1 MNCRL
6 VRIRT
11 LAIGL
16 VLLFVVLAGAQTAR
30 AKDTWT
36 SVRSKNFFLVG
47 NASEKEIRQVSN
59 RLEQFRKVFA
69 LLFPRVNFT
78 TPVPTTVIVFKSDS
92 SYKPFKSNP
101 NVAGYFQPGEDVNYI
116 TLTTERTSE
125 EKPFGV
131 IFHEYVH
138 LLVDNT
144 MGRTVPLWFN
154 EGLAEYY
161 STFNIMDENR
171 KAVLGNL
178 VSNHVLYLREN
189 KLVPLRT
196 LFAVDYKSPYY
207 NEGNKMNIFYAE
219 SWMLMHF
226 LLQGN
231 KQQRVPQ
238 LGRFID
244 LIGSNIAVED
254 AFQRAFQTS
263 FEAFEKDFK
272 SYIQGASYMATFV
285 TFKEKLDF
293 DSEMQTA
300 AVTEAEAQAYL
311 GDLLLHSHR
320 LSDAE
325 SRLQQ
330 ALALTPDLP
339 MAQTSLG
346 MVRARQGRFDEAKQY
361 LQKAVA
367 ANSENYLAHYYY
379 AFALSGLGVNGFQV
393 ISGYSTEAAEIMR
406 AELKKA
412 IKLRPDFP
420 ESYSLLGFVNL
431 VRNEEVDESIAL
443 LKRALSPSRAN
454 QRMPFML
461 AQLYMRKEDYAGAR
475 QLLQPITRSSPDPQL
490 RSEAQSL
497 LDGITR
503 IEEELAKFKA
513 MEKEAAARGDDSPP
527 LLVRRNG
534 SNEQEETPVQ
544 AQLDTASLLAQALRK
559 PREGETRVQ
568 GILADIE
575 CDAKGVTFKVRIAD
589 HLLKLHANNF
599 DRMDITAF
607 TPDAGSEIT
616 CGPRKPE
623 SPVVITYVPAKDSR
637 KIDGE
642 ASALEFVP
650 KDFVLKP

>member
-1 MNCRL
+1 MNCRH
-6 VRIRT
+6 VRIRIIAV
-11 LAIGL
+11 AIGF
-16 VLLFVVLAGAQTAR
+16 LLVVLAGAQTAR
-30 AKDTWT
+30 AKDNWT

-47 NASEKEIRQVSN
+47 NASEKEIRQVAN
-59 RLEQFRKVFA
+59 RLEQFRKVFT
-69 LLFPRVNFT
+69 LLFPRVDFT
-78 TPVPTTVIVFKSDS
+78 TPVPTRVIVFKSDS

-116 TLTTERTSE
+116 TLTTERTSDE
-125 EKPFGV
+125 NPFGV

-161 STFNIMDENR
+161 STLTITDEDR

-196 LFAVDYKSPYY
+196 LFEVDYKSPYY

-231 KQQRVPQ
+231 NRQRVPQ
-238 LGRFID
+238 LNRFID
-244 LIGSNIAVED
+244 LIRSNVAVED

-272 SYIQGASYMATFV
+272 SYIQGAKYMATFV

-293 DSEMQTA
+293 DFEMQTA

-311 GDLLLHSHR
+311 GDLLLHSRR
-320 LSDAE
+320 LSEAE

-339 MAQTSLG
+339 LAQTSLG

-379 AFALSGLGVNGFQV
+379 AFALSGLGLNGFQV
-393 ISGYSTEAAEIMR
+393 ISGYSTKDAEIMR

-412 IKLRPDFP
+412 IELKPDFP

-443 LKRALSPSRAN
+443 LKRALSLSRAN
-454 QRMPFML
+454 QRMPFTL

-475 QLLQPITRSSPDPQL
+475 QLLQPITRSSPDPQM

-497 LDGITR
+497 LDAITR
-503 IEEELAKFKA
+503 IEEELAQFNA
-513 MEKEAAARGDDSPP
+513 MEKEAAARGDGSPP

-534 SNEQEETPVQ
+534 SDEQEETPVQ

-559 PREGETRVQ
+559 PREGETRAQ
-568 GILADIE
+568 GILTGIE
-575 CDAKGVTFKVRIAD
+575 CNAKGITFQVRVAD
-589 HLLKLHANNF
+589 RLLKLHTDNF
-599 DRMDITAF
+599 ERMEITAF
-607 TPDAGSEIT
+607 APDAGREIT

-623 SPVVITYVPAKDSR
+623 SPVVITYVPMKDNR
-637 KIDGE
+637 KADGE